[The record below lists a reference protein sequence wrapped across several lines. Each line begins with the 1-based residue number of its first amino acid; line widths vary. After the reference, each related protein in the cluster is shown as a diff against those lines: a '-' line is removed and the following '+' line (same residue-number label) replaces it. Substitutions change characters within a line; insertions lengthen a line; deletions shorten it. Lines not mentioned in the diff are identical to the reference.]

1 MWIQKSFN
9 QEKGI
14 LYVVGT
20 PIGNL
25 GDVSERVQEVLAQ
38 VDVIAAEDTR
48 HTRKLLN
55 YLGISTPTVSY
66 HEHNEQQRG
75 TALIERLFAGENIA
89 LVSDAGLP
97 AISDPGHIVVQMATD
112 QEISVVPIPGPNAA
126 LSALTC
132 SGLSTHPFLFLGFL
146 PREKKERRKV
156 LENWKYFSETVIFYE
171 SPHRLE
177 KVLADLLEIWGNRK
191 VAIARELTKKHEEWI
206 RGELVDAVEY
216 LKENGTRGEY
226 TLIVEGSSEK
236 PETTQNDW
244 WQELSPKDHVDI
256 YIEKG
261 LSKKEAILQV
271 AKDREVPK
279 REIYQIYHGQE

>member
-25 GDVSERVQEVLAQ
+25 GDVSERVQEILTE

-55 YLGISTPTVSY
+55 HLGISTPTVSY
-66 HEHNEQQRG
+66 HEHNEKQRG
-75 TALIERLFAGENIA
+75 TALVERLLAGENIA

-112 QEISVVPIPGPNAA
+112 CEIPVVPIPGANAA

-146 PREKKERRKV
+146 PRERKERRKV

-206 RGELVDAVEY
+206 RGELVDALDY
-216 LKENGTRGEY
+216 LKEHGTRGEY
-226 TLIVEGSSEK
+226 TFIVEGSSIGPDTLE
-236 PETTQNDW
+236 NRW
-244 WQELSPKDHVDI
+244 WQELSPIEHVEE
-256 YIEKG
+256 YIQRG
-261 LSKKEAILQV
+261 LSKKEAILQ
-271 AKDREVPK
+271 ASKERDVPK